1 MNVPIVGSVAA
12 GSPILAVENIEGYFP
27 LPIEMMPNKQ
37 CFILHVKGSS
47 MINMGILDGDSVIVE
62 QNSSAENG
70 DVVVAMVDDSA
81 TVKRFYK
88 EDGHYRLQPENDFM
102 EPIIAD
108 EVDVLGKV
116 IGLVRMDIH

>member
-1 MNVPIVGSVAA
+1 
-12 GSPILAVENIEGYFP
+12 
-27 LPIEMMPNKQ
+27 
-37 CFILHVKGSS
+37 